1 MCSHIEVFGDSD
13 VRRRNGQAYLL
24 LDYLVQARYRNSGCE
39 ETEEF
44 VGRNGPR
51 SYLNLIAV
59 QSPMFSSVFQP
70 FLSINQPSLPEVC
83 LG

>member
-1 MCSHIEVFGDSD
+1 
-13 VRRRNGQAYLL
+13 
-24 LDYLVQARYRNSGCE
+24 
-39 ETEEF
+39 